1 MAPTEEDAIP
11 LHENQRL
18 VCLGDIHGD
27 AEALRRSLEIAGICK
42 DDSWIGNDTILVQ
55 CGDVLDR
62 GSEELACFS
71 LLAKLSQQAVQEG
84 GKVICLYGNH
94 EALNAMGLFQYTTTD
109 SEYEEVVGPVV
120 DDALNSK
127 EWRAQYV
134 GNQPARW
141 ASYEPN
147 GLLSKSLMANMKVAV
162 QVGRT
167 VCVHAGLTKKQL
179 KDYGG
184 IEGMNQ
190 QAKEWI
196 TSQMSDVKYNNQGT
210 YSNKLQPWVEAES
223 RQTTYINTAPVFL
236 GGGIGS
242 ISPVWMRDY
251 SSPNDQPPKNPKAQ
265 SMIDAAL
272 KELECDR
279 MVMGHTIQRQI
290 NCALD
295 GKAWRIDVGMSRGVV
310 SGTPEVLE
318 VMVVNGA
325 EVVSILTSDG
335 KIPGDDRHI
344 VAMAN
349 LF

>member
-1 MAPTEEDAIP
+1 
-11 LHENQRL
+11 
-18 VCLGDIHGD
+18 
-27 AEALRRSLEIAGICK
+27 
-42 DDSWIGNDTILVQ
+42 
-55 CGDVLDR
+55 
-62 GSEELACFS
+62 
-71 LLAKLSQQAVQEG
+71 
-84 GKVICLYGNH
+84 
-94 EALNAMGLFQYTTTD
+94 
-109 SEYEEVVGPVV
+109 
-120 DDALNSK
+120 
-127 EWRAQYV
+127 
-134 GNQPARW
+134 
-141 ASYEPN
+141 
-147 GLLSKSLMANMKVAV
+147 
-162 QVGRT
+162 
-167 VCVHAGLTKKQL
+167 
-179 KDYGG
+179 
-184 IEGMNQ
+184 
-190 QAKEWI
+190 
-196 TSQMSDVKYNNQGT
+196 
-210 YSNKLQPWVEAES
+210 VEAEA

-310 SGTPEVLE
+310 SGAPEVLE

-325 EVVSILTSDG
+325 EVVSVLTSDG